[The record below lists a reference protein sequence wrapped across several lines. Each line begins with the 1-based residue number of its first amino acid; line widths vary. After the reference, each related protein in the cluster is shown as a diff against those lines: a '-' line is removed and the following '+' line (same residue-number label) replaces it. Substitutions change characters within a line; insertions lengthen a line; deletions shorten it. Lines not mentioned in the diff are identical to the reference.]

1 MIFDVK
7 LEEDLIVRVEA
18 DNQEDAVIKARE
30 EVNKRKGSEA
40 YDKLNFD
47 YDKGLKSMKL
57 RGILGLGEKRDQRG
71 REIEKENT
79 LLNYV
84 GTEGFTYNTKGDL
97 SITPEGQKSLIEQ
110 GLYDKDDYTDKNV
123 VVDETGY
130 SHGDLADLSGLIG
143 PIFGAIAAMSPHLR
157 GVKLLQSV
165 LGLRGGRILAA
176 GTGAALGKG
185 GEEAFETQKEIQL
198 QDREEIQDLMLREFK
213 FATLG
218 QGAGELIG
226 TGFAAFF
233 GKKAPTVDIRDAWVV
248 SKGFDMDDVMRLD
261 QKLGRMANEKDIAK
275 AVKRGEI
282 ADLDAKGAVSQRF
295 LGRSIPGRMQG
306 IGETIAGKTGR
317 IQGLTG
323 YNMAA
328 LAKLQEKLAAKRA
341 VVKEFSEF
349 QGTGAASGELKIAR
363 DKLNSAE
370 KDVSNYLNKLM
381 EDLSAET
388 GRFGPILEDISRA
401 KLGKSVQDTIRESYK
416 SMTDNFRLDYN
427 DAFSALRNLG
437 IDPKGGTGA
446 ESIGIGA
453 QFTAK
458 LTSDLK
464 GIATYI
470 DDYLKVDKPLLKYGP
485 DEEGALS
492 LIKGISKEIKEGG
505 AYSKGV
511 NLSTLVEI
519 RSSLIEIQL
528 MAGNKT
534 RGVGKFLEEIITKVD
549 DQITNAPTNLLTSGQ
564 YVRLSTPQQ
573 KVVKDTVTRLREI
586 NDRYFKDMVPFNK
599 AIVQKIVTEG
609 RLGKHSDDIYEQ
621 ILLKADSTGMRDIL
635 DAVTRYG
642 SLRAGMAGPQKG
654 LQMAEHLRADLTRK
668 LFADSVRSATDPI
681 TGVFN
686 PTRYVREITKYDA
699 ALKPLLGEN
708 YGQMMATLNQFNKY
722 SPKLKPE
729 EIIKLVDDIR
739 LNPKGEFGPGFN
751 KFLETLETKAKAS
764 DELIRFEQAR
774 ILTNVE
780 NATPE
785 TIAQVVFRPNSAVSI
800 NQVRNQVSEEAF
812 LNIQDEALEQLIRKG
827 VTPSGGSELAD
838 IFKPGNFQKALDSY
852 GDETLEAMF
861 GKDLHQ
867 AFKGFARAMEVTV
880 SSAEKT
886 GAGSIVAGTLAAG
899 FFNFNLLP
907 TVVTLTVYKTLFAN
921 PRIVS
926 LLSRTDKTA
935 MGEVLDAV
943 EKAIRLSGFSAIGK
957 SGAEASEDIERNI
970 RDSGALEQTGSLKD
984 QTNQIIDQVAKPISR
999 GLNIPQINPFIPPP
1013 RTANI
1018 SRSLLGGSIAN
1029 EDIANRRQ
1037 NQGIAGLV

>member
-7 LEEDLIVRVEA
+7 LAEDLIVRVEA

-143 PIFGAIAAMSPHLR
+143 PIFGAVAAMSPHLR
-157 GVKLLQSV
+157 GVKLLQAV

-185 GEEAFETQKEIQL
+185 GEEAFETQQQIQL

-233 GKKAPTVDIRDAWVV
+233 GKKAPTIDIRDAWVV

-261 QKLGRMANEKDIAK
+261 QKLGRMAKEKDIVK

-295 LGRSIPGRMQG
+295 LQRAIAGRMQG

-328 LAKLQEKLAAKRA
+328 LAKLQEKLVAKRA

-416 SMTDNFRLDYN
+416 SMQSNFRADYD

-437 IDPKGGTGA
+437 IDPKGGSGTA
-446 ESIGIGA
+446 SIGIGA

-464 GIATYI
+464 GIAKYI
-470 DDYLKVDKPLLKYGP
+470 DDYLAVDKPLLKYGP

-505 AYSKGV
+505 AYSEGV

-519 RSSLIEIQL
+519 RSSLIETQL
-528 MAGNKT
+528 LARNKT
-534 RGVGKFLEEIITKVD
+534 RGVGKFLHDIITKVD
-549 DQITNAPTNLLTSGQ
+549 EQITKAPTNLLTSGKYQ
-564 YVRLSTPQQ
+564 KLSTPQQ
-573 KVVKDTVTRLREI
+573 KVVKDTVTRLRTI
-586 NDRYFKDMVPFNK
+586 NDRYFNDMVPFNRN
-599 AIVQKIVTEG
+599 IVQKIVTDG
-609 RLGKHSDDIYEQ
+609 VKGKHSDDVYEQ
-621 ILLKADSTGMRDIL
+621 ILLTADSTGMRNIL
-635 DAVTRYG
+635 DAITRG
-642 SLRAGMAGPQKG
+642 GLREGMVGPQKG
-654 LQMAEHLRADLTRK
+654 LAMAEHLRADLTRK

-812 LNIQDEALEQLIRKG
+812 LNIQDEALEQLIKKG
-827 VTPSGGSELAD
+827 VTPSGGSELTD

-861 GKDLHQ
+861 GKDLQQ

-880 SSAEKT
+880 SGAEKT

-907 TVVTLTVYKTLFAN
+907 TVVTLTIYKTLFAN

-970 RDSGALEQTGSLKD
+970 RDSGILEQTGSFKD
-984 QTNQIIDQVAKPISR
+984 QTKQIIDRVAKPISR
-999 GLNIPQINPFIPPP
+999 GLNIPKINPFIPPP

>member
-7 LEEDLIVRVEA
+7 LAEDVIVRVEA
-18 DNQEDAVIKARE
+18 DDQESAVLKARE
-30 EVNKRKGSEA
+30 EINKRKGSEA

-261 QKLGRMANEKDIAK
+261 QKLGRMAKEKDIVK

-328 LAKLQEKLAAKRA
+328 LAKLQEKLVAKRA

-416 SMTDNFRLDYN
+416 SMQSNFRADYN

-437 IDPKGGTGA
+437 IDPKGGSGA
-446 ESIGIGA
+446 ASIGIGA

-464 GIATYI
+464 GISTYI

-534 RGVGKFLEEIITKVD
+534 KGVGKFLQDIITKVD
-549 DQITNAPTNLLTSGQ
+549 EQITKAPTNLLTSGKYQ
-564 YVRLSTPQQ
+564 KLSTPQQ
-573 KVVKDTVTRLREI
+573 EVVKGTVTRLRTI

-599 AIVQKIVTEG
+599 AIVQKIVTQG
-609 RLGKHSDDIYEQ
+609 RLGKHSDDVYEQ

-635 DAVTRYG
+635 DAVTRG
-642 SLRAGMAGPQKG
+642 GLREGMVGPQKG
-654 LQMAEHLRADLTRK
+654 LAMAEHLRADLTRK

-812 LNIQDEALEQLIRKG
+812 LNIQDEALEQLIKKG
-827 VTPSGGSELAD
+827 VTPSGGSELTD

-861 GKDLHQ
+861 GKDLQQ

-880 SSAEKT
+880 SGAEKT

-943 EKAIRLSGFSAIGK
+943 EKTIRLSGFSAIGK

-970 RDSGALEQTGSLKD
+970 RDSGILEQTGSFKD
-984 QTNQIIDQVAKPISR
+984 QTKQIIDQVAKPISR
-999 GLNIPQINPFIPPP
+999 GLNIPKINPFIPPP